1 MIQAALHEVQGS
13 LRQSRVAA
21 PKLDF
26 AFLDVPVL
34 LPAELCVERAVGA
47 QPWRERTKSVEL
59 YRRWLRIPARPQLE
73 SPNVELVP
81 LT

>member
-26 AFLDVPVL
+26 AFLDVLVL

-47 QPWRERTKSVEL
+47 QPWRERTKSVEHTGGGSESH
-59 YRRWLRIPARPQLE
+59 LE